1 MLPEIPQDMAQ
12 TLRDRVGL
20 VSEAQFSAMMSVS
33 EYSLQSWRALGTGP
47 RFVKLGRA
55 IYYRLKDIEA
65 WIASNTHESTRTT
78 GPNLTYRDS
87 TAEELNAAVEVLAS
101 GEIAPGGA

>member
-1 MLPEIPQDMAQ
+1 MLPESQDLSQ

-20 VSEAQFSAMMSVS
+20 VSEAQFAGMMNTS
-33 EYSLQSWRALGTGP
+33 EYTLQYWRAHGTGP

-65 WIASNTHESTRTT
+65 WMDVNTHESTRTT
-78 GPNLTYRDS
+78 GPNITSRDS
-87 TAEELNAAVEVLAS
+87 TVEELDELVEALESGAVAM
-101 GEIAPGGA
+101 GGA